1 MTRIEELELEI
12 KLLERV
18 LELERLIAAAKVQ
31 QPVNPWTYP
40 QYPPIQP
47 WQPTLYYNTTSD
59 KTKLYGN

>member
-31 QPVNPWTYP
+31 QPQYP
-40 QYPPIQP
+40 QYPPYSPSAPWYQP
-47 WQPTLYYNTTSD
+47 GFWYSTSSEC
-59 KTKLYGN
+59 K